1 MKESAEIPLN
11 PIISSSLDNNN
22 GSEHLIN
29 DNSNISTNINNYAPI
44 NTNNIQIKRPQILV
58 RSSQVVTIAYKG
70 IMPQRVED
78 RTILCY
84 KRRKFPKNIGSLTGY
99 ISTLIMFIAVPIL
112 FSICLA
118 NAKNIKAMN
127 DSVKTSYNYIIAFM
141 WIFSI
146 LSIITLTDVA
156 TADPGRQ
163 RGTPVIQ
170 SKFD

>member
-29 DNSNISTNINNYAPI
+29 DNSNISTNINNYSPI

-112 FSICLA
+112 FTICALDSRTIA
-118 NAKNIKAMN
+118 DIYIFLYFFSLSFMDLININLIVIKN
-127 DSVKTSYNYIIAFM
+127 YYYY
-141 WIFSI
+141 
-146 LSIITLTDVA
+146 L
-156 TADPGRQ
+156 
-163 RGTPVIQ
+163 
-170 SKFD
+170 